1 MSLINCPEC
10 KKEISDLA
18 ESCPQCG
25 YKLKLKKD
33 VSKKPRVFQYIS
45 IVTFAVSLFSPQ
57 LFTNFFVLIIIS
69 TAIISLLR
77 KEGWWGLSFLFLF
90 FGFLLLVLPS
100 LTKLNEKKYIQ
111 NVIIVKKTWVKEE
124 NYTYVRGS
132 VLNLGDRDISYFK
145 VKVYYLSA
153 SGDVIDTDIDNDSE
167 VLKPGMSKEFE
178 VMHKNNP
185 EYSNIRVE
193 VDEVSLD

>member
-1 MSLINCPEC
+1 MSLINCSEC

-45 IVTFAVSLFSPQ
+45 IVAFAVSLFSPQ

-69 TAIISLLR
+69 SAIISLIR
-77 KEGWWGLSFLFLF
+77 KEGWWGLSFLFIL

-185 EYSNIRVE
+185 EYTNIRVE
-193 VDEVSLD
+193 VDEVSLN